1 MAQRDP
7 RNLRWESK
15 NWVREIQGI
24 WCPRLFFFWRS
35 YQFPLMF
42 GLLLSCLTLII
53 AYNQVHCLCVCV
65 CVCVC
70 VVVVVESVMDNTL
83 GYLWSIF
90 RVNEFWKILLEKW
103 GRTDEDT
110 RCCVKIFGE
119 WNFEGLRREE
129 SEASIVKA
137 MAQPRALLWAL
148 HFIDMNSADK
158 DPRHMGQTG
167 QESLSPFLEALGA
180 SSCTRYTCVW
190 QT

>member
-1 MAQRDP
+1 MGYVTRSSHP
-7 RNLRWESK
+7 RQEGDYDGNLS
-15 NWVREIQGI
+15 Q
-24 WCPRLFFFWRS
+24 
-35 YQFPLMF
+35 PL
-42 GLLLSCLTLII
+42 LIPILALWSLLII
-53 AYNQVHCLCVCV
+53 KSS
-65 CVCVC
+65 VCVC
-70 VVVVVESVMDNTL
+70 VVVVVVESMMDNTL

-90 RVNEFWKILLEKW
+90 RVNEFWKILLEKL
-103 GRTDEDT
+103 GGTDEDI

-119 WNFEGLRREE
+119 WNFKGLRREE